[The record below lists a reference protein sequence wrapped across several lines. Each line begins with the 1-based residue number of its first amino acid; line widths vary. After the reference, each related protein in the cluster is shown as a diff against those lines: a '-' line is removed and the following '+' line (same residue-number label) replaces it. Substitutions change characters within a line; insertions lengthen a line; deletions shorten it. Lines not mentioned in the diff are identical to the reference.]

1 MDVNN
6 SSREQKHTSCSPKAD
21 KNQQNNSKKSTTVKK
36 AKKKLRKQTKTT
48 LPLGDE
54 GRNKIALFKTVYTL

>member
-21 KNQQNNSKKSTTVKK
+21 KNLQNNSKKSTTVEK
-36 AKKKLRKQTKTT
+36 AKKKLKKQTKTT

-54 GRNKIALFKTVYTL
+54 GRNKIVLFKTVFTL